1 MRKPPRPATPVQGSI
16 AAACRAAKKFQNLG
30 EYEAGAEALAEFWS
44 GVGHRP
50 QTENLLPRYRAE
62 LLLRAGALS
71 GWLGSSRQM
80 AGAQEFAK
88 ELISESIEAFKQLSL
103 AEKIAEAETDLQICR
118 WRDEGGAQKVSLPTA
133 LQTWGIEQARR
144 GEQATA
150 LEALKRAASVSE
162 AAGDFESAGNAL
174 LAVIEALQTI
184 LPSNEI
190 KGLYAQ
196 ADRLF
201 GEDVSLETMQRLRAA
216 SRLVTAAE
224 AGTHVT
230 TEGDL
235 RIPFEQEVR
244 KCESS
249 LIKRALDEANGSVTR
264 AARILG
270 LTHQGLCYIINH
282 RHKSLINSR
291 APIRVRRKSLMKKR
305 Q

>member
-1 MRKPPRPATPVQGSI
+1 MRKPSRPATPVQGNV
-16 AAACRAAKKFQNLG
+16 AAACRASRKFQNAG
-30 EYEAGAEALAEFWS
+30 EYEAGANALAEFWS

-50 QTENLLPRYRAE
+50 QTENLSPLDRAE

-71 GWLGSSRQM
+71 GSLGSAQQI
-80 AGAQEFAK
+80 AGAQEFAE
-88 ELISESIEAFKQLSL
+88 ELISESIQTFKELSL
-103 AEKIAEAETDLQICR
+103 PEKVAEAEVDLQICR
-118 WRDEGGAQKVSLPTA
+118 WRHEGAARKESLAGT

-144 GEQATA
+144 GEHAA
-150 LEALKRAASVSE
+150 AVEALRRAASLSE

-174 LAVIEALQTI
+174 LTIIEELRTI
-184 LPSNEI
+184 LPSNEVTD
-190 KGLYAQ
+190 LYTR

-201 GEDVSLETMQRLRAA
+201 SADVNLETLQRLRAA
-216 SRLVTAAE
+216 ARSVTAAE
-224 AGTHVT
+224 AGAHATAK
-230 TEGDL
+230 GDL
-235 RIPFEQEVR
+235 RIPFEEEVR

-282 RHKSLINSR
+282 RHKSLLSAR

-305 Q
+305 R